1 MRGTHHLLGLSAG
14 LAVAAGSGW
23 GWPQAAA
30 GAFLAGVTA
39 AGRLSP
45 DMDQYRWWRRLDR
58 WVPDELLGA
67 GGPLQHRGLSHW
79 WGLPALACLLPV
91 LLPGP
96 LRWIAW
102 CLVAGW
108 SSHLL
113 GDLAFGKADP
123 FSGRGPGIPVW
134 PWWGHVGV
142 GLDTGGILEGLTS
155 ALVLPAALTWQSWGL
170 VQPVVAP
177 LFAAFAAR

>member
-14 LAVAAGSGW
+14 LSLAAASGW
-23 GWPQAAA
+23 GWPQAAT
-30 GAFLAGVTA
+30 GAFLAGITA
-39 AGRLSP
+39 AGPLSP

-79 WGLPALACLLPV
+79 WGIPAVAAVTPV

-96 LRWIAW
+96 VQWIVW
-102 CLVAGW
+102 CLVVGW
-108 SSHLL
+108 VSHLL
-113 GDLAFGKADP
+113 GDLAFGKACP

-142 GLDTGGILEGLTS
+142 GLDTGGVLEGLTA
-155 ALVLPAALTWQSWGL
+155 ALLLPAALAWQSWDL
-170 VQPVVAP
+170 LQPVMAP
-177 LFAAFAAR
+177 LFASR